1 MWALDS
7 ASLVGAE
14 HVGAVVVTGSHGGL
28 LGGRPDTAL
37 KADAL
42 AALFNDAGIG
52 IDEAGVTRLPAL
64 DSRGIAAGTVAA
76 SSARIGDARST
87 YEDGI
92 LTRVNQRAAA
102 LGIAPGM
109 TAREFV
115 EIVRRA
121 AAETREERMT
131 DAAPVSNR
139 PSGRMNGGR
148 ALAEMLR
155 LAEVG
160 PMFGMGGFQLLP
172 FYDALAQLGMR
183 HFLIND
189 ERCGA
194 FAADAYARVTNRPGV
209 CDGTLGPGATNLVTG
224 LIESLN
230 AGVPIIAL
238 AGDTN
243 RAHSWK
249 NMTQECRQAEILR
262 PAVKELIR
270 VEMTSRVPE
279 LLRRA
284 FAVATSGR
292 PGPVLLDVPEDVC
305 HGEHDFTAEDFAI
318 DPSTLSV
325 PARRIRPDRAEVARA
340 AALIAR
346 AKRPLLLVGGGIH
359 LSAGYDALLGFAEAQ
374 SIPVAHTMSGKGGI
388 ACTHPLSVGLFGRYS
403 RIANELIE
411 ASDCLVVVGCKLG
424 EIATKR
430 YALPPET
437 IPLIHLDIVAEEIGR
452 CRTADVALWGD
463 ARAGLEDLA
472 EALADEAK
480 RARAARAD
488 YVAEIPSRMAS
499 WRDEAAAR
507 LHSEERPI
515 HMARLCTELNK
526 ALPADSILVA
536 DGGFAGHWTG
546 LLYDT
551 KSPGRHFIP
560 DRGLASIGY
569 GLPGGIGAALAAPS
583 TPAVA
588 ITGDGGF
595 NMMLGELE
603 TARRAGIGLTIVV
616 VNNAASGYV
625 KALQHA
631 MFRGRYQSS
640 DLVEM
645 DYAAIAR
652 AMGCNGIRVE
662 DPDRLG
668 EALRTGLAERT
679 RPTVLDVVVTR
690 DPARMLPAVDNRTV
704 EIKQGD
710 RVA

>member
-1 MWALDS
+1 MT
-7 ASLVGAE
+7 E
-14 HVGAVVVTGSHGGL
+14 
-28 LGGRPDTAL
+28 
-37 KADAL
+37 
-42 AALFNDAGIG
+42 
-52 IDEAGVTRLPAL
+52 
-64 DSRGIAAGTVAA
+64 
-76 SSARIGDARST
+76 
-87 YEDGI
+87 
-92 LTRVNQRAAA
+92 QAAA
-102 LGIAPGM
+102 
-109 TAREFV
+109 
-115 EIVRRA
+115 
-121 AAETREERMT
+121 
-131 DAAPVSNR
+131 SNR

-249 NMTQECRQAEILR
+249 NMTQECRQTEILR

-325 PARRIRPDRAEVARA
+325 PARRIRPDRADVARA

-346 AKRPLLLVGGGIH
+346 AERPLLLVGGGIH
-359 LSAGYDALLGFAEAQ
+359 LSVGYDALLGFAEAQ

-388 ACTHPLSVGLFGRYS
+388 PCTHPLSVGLFGRYS

-430 YALPPET
+430 YVLPPET

-452 CRTADVALWGD
+452 CRAADVALWGD
-463 ARAGLEDLA
+463 ARAGLEDIT
-472 EALADEAK
+472 EALADETR

-507 LHSEERPI
+507 LNSEERPI
-515 HMARLCTELNK
+515 HMARLCTELNN

-583 TPAVA
+583 TPVVA

-631 MFRGRYQSS
+631 IFRGRYQSS

-662 DPDRLG
+662 DPERLG
-668 EALRTGLAERT
+668 EALRTGLGERT

>member
-1 MWALDS
+1 
-7 ASLVGAE
+7 
-14 HVGAVVVTGSHGGL
+14 
-28 LGGRPDTAL
+28 
-37 KADAL
+37 
-42 AALFNDAGIG
+42 
-52 IDEAGVTRLPAL
+52 
-64 DSRGIAAGTVAA
+64 
-76 SSARIGDARST
+76 
-87 YEDGI
+87 
-92 LTRVNQRAAA
+92 
-102 LGIAPGM
+102 
-109 TAREFV
+109 
-115 EIVRRA
+115 
-121 AAETREERMT
+121 MT
-131 DAAPVSNR
+131 DAERISNR

-155 LAEVG
+155 LAGVG

-194 FAADAYARVTNRPGV
+194 FAAEAYARVTNRPGV

-224 LIESLN
+224 LIEGLN
-230 AGVPIIAL
+230 AGTPMIAL
-238 AGDTN
+238 VGDTN

-270 VEMTSRVPE
+270 VELTSRVPE

-305 HGEHDFTAEDFAI
+305 HGEHDFAAEDFAI
-318 DPSTLSV
+318 DPTTLSA
-325 PARRIRPDRAEVARA
+325 PARRIRPDKADITRA
-340 AALIAR
+340 AALIAH
-346 AKRPLLLVGGGIH
+346 AKRPLILAGGGIH
-359 LSAGYDALLGFAEAQ
+359 LSAGYEALLALAEAQ

-388 ACTHPLSVGLFGRYS
+388 ACTDWLSVGLFGRYS

-411 ASDCLVVVGCKLG
+411 AADCLLVVGCKLG

-430 YALPPET
+430 YVLPSGN
-437 IPLIHLDIVAEEIGR
+437 IPLIHLDILAEEIGR
-452 CRTADVALWGD
+452 CSPAAVALWGD

-472 EALADEAK
+472 EALAGDA
-480 RARAARAD
+480 RQARAARAD
-488 YVAEIPSRMAS
+488 YVGEIPARMAA
-499 WRDEAAAR
+499 WRQEAAAR
-507 LHSEERPI
+507 LDSGERPI
-515 HMARLCTELNK
+515 HMARLCRELNS

-569 GLPGGIGAALAAPS
+569 GLPGGIGAALAAS
-583 TPAVA
+583 QTPVVA

-603 TARRAGIGLTIVV
+603 TARRAGVGLTIVV

-652 AMGCNGIRVE
+652 AMGCAGIRVE
-662 DPDRLG
+662 DPERLG
-668 EALRTGLAERT
+668 AALREGLAERS
-679 RPTVLDVVVTR
+679 RPTVLDIVVTR

-704 EIKQGD
+704 EIRQGD

>member
-1 MWALDS
+1 MTD
-7 ASLVGAE
+7 
-14 HVGAVVVTGSHGGL
+14 
-28 LGGRPDTAL
+28 
-37 KADAL
+37 
-42 AALFNDAGIG
+42 
-52 IDEAGVTRLPAL
+52 PAL
-64 DSRGIAAGTVAA
+64 
-76 SSARIGDARST
+76 
-87 YEDGI
+87 
-92 LTRVNQRAAA
+92 
-102 LGIAPGM
+102 
-109 TAREFV
+109 
-115 EIVRRA
+115 
-121 AAETREERMT
+121 
-131 DAAPVSNR
+131 VSNR

-230 AGVPIIAL
+230 AGLPIIAL

-305 HGEHDFTAEDFAI
+305 HGEHDYAPEDFAI

-325 PARRIRPDRAEVARA
+325 PARRIRPDRADVARA
-340 AALIAR
+340 ATLIAR
-346 AKRPLLLVGGGIH
+346 AERPVLLVGGGIH
-359 LSAGYDALLGFAEAQ
+359 LSAGHKKLLAFAEAQ

-430 YALPPET
+430 YALPST
-437 IPLIHLDIVAEEIGR
+437 AIPLIHLDILAEEIGR
-452 CRTADVALWGD
+452 CRASDVALWSD

-480 RARAARAD
+480 QARVARAD
-488 YVAEIPSRMAS
+488 YIAEIPSRMAS
-499 WRDEAAAR
+499 WRKEAAAR
-507 LHSEERPI
+507 LDSAERPV
-515 HMARLCTELNK
+515 HMARLCSELNK

-569 GLPGGIGAALAAPS
+569 GLPGGIGAALAAPT
-583 TPAVA
+583 TPVVA

-603 TARRAGIGLTIVV
+603 TARRAGAGLTIVV

-652 AMGCNGIRVE
+652 AMGCNGMRVE

-668 EALRTGLAERT
+668 EALRSGLAERA

>member
-1 MWALDS
+1 
-7 ASLVGAE
+7 
-14 HVGAVVVTGSHGGL
+14 
-28 LGGRPDTAL
+28 
-37 KADAL
+37 
-42 AALFNDAGIG
+42 
-52 IDEAGVTRLPAL
+52 
-64 DSRGIAAGTVAA
+64 
-76 SSARIGDARST
+76 
-87 YEDGI
+87 
-92 LTRVNQRAAA
+92 
-102 LGIAPGM
+102 
-109 TAREFV
+109 
-115 EIVRRA
+115 
-121 AAETREERMT
+121 MT
-131 DAAPVSNR
+131 DAERIRNR
-139 PSGRMNGGR
+139 PAGRMNGGR

-155 LAEVG
+155 LAGVG

-172 FYDALAQLGMR
+172 FYDALSQLGMR

-194 FAADAYARVTNRPGV
+194 FAAEAYARVTNRPGV

-224 LIESLN
+224 LIEGLN
-230 AGVPIIAL
+230 AGTPMIAL

-270 VEMTSRVPE
+270 VELTSRVPE

-305 HGEHDFTAEDFAI
+305 HGEHDFAAEDFAI
-318 DPSTLSV
+318 DPTTLSA
-325 PARRIRPDRAEVARA
+325 PARRIRPDKADITRA
-340 AALIAR
+340 AALIAH
-346 AKRPLLLVGGGIH
+346 AKRPLILAGGGIH
-359 LSAGYDALLGFAEAQ
+359 LSAGYEALLALAEAQ

-388 ACTHPLSVGLFGRYS
+388 ACTDSLSVGLFGRYS

-411 ASDCLVVVGCKLG
+411 AADCLLVVGCKLG

-430 YALPPET
+430 YVLPSGN
-437 IPLIHLDIVAEEIGR
+437 IPLIHLDILAEEIGR
-452 CRTADVALWGD
+452 CSPAAVALWGD

-472 EALADEAK
+472 EALAGDA
-480 RARAARAD
+480 RQARAARAD
-488 YVAEIPSRMAS
+488 YVGEIPARMAA
-499 WRDEAAAR
+499 WRQEAAAR
-507 LHSEERPI
+507 LDSGERPI
-515 HMARLCTELNK
+515 HMARLCRELNS

-569 GLPGGIGAALAAPS
+569 GLPGGIGAALAAS
-583 TPAVA
+583 QTPVVA

-603 TARRAGIGLTIVV
+603 TARRAGVGLTIVV

-652 AMGCNGIRVE
+652 AMGCAGIRVE
-662 DPDRLG
+662 DPERLG
-668 EALRTGLAERT
+668 AALREGLAERS
-679 RPTVLDVVVTR
+679 RPTVLDIVVTR

-704 EIKQGD
+704 EIRQGD

>member
-1 MWALDS
+1 
-7 ASLVGAE
+7 
-14 HVGAVVVTGSHGGL
+14 
-28 LGGRPDTAL
+28 
-37 KADAL
+37 
-42 AALFNDAGIG
+42 
-52 IDEAGVTRLPAL
+52 
-64 DSRGIAAGTVAA
+64 
-76 SSARIGDARST
+76 
-87 YEDGI
+87 
-92 LTRVNQRAAA
+92 
-102 LGIAPGM
+102 
-109 TAREFV
+109 
-115 EIVRRA
+115 
-121 AAETREERMT
+121 MT
-131 DAAPVSNR
+131 DPVPVSNR
-139 PSGRMNGGR
+139 PTGRMNGGR

-325 PARRIRPDRAEVARA
+325 PARRIRPDRVEVARA

-346 AKRPLLLVGGGIH
+346 ARRPLILVGGGIH
-359 LSAGYDALLGFAEAQ
+359 LSAGYDALLGFAETQ

-411 ASDCLVVVGCKLG
+411 ASDCLVVIGCKLG

-430 YALPPET
+430 YVLPPET

-452 CRTADVALWGD
+452 CRTADAALWGD
-463 ARAGLEDLA
+463 ARAGMEDLA

-631 MFRGRYQSS
+631 IFRGRYQSS

-652 AMGCNGIRVE
+652 AMGCNGIRIE

-668 EALRTGLAERT
+668 DALQAGLAERT

>member
-1 MWALDS
+1 MS
-7 ASLVGAE
+7 EVE
-14 HVGAVVVTGSHGGL
+14 
-28 LGGRPDTAL
+28 
-37 KADAL
+37 
-42 AALFNDAGIG
+42 
-52 IDEAGVTRLPAL
+52 
-64 DSRGIAAGTVAA
+64 
-76 SSARIGDARST
+76 
-87 YEDGI
+87 
-92 LTRVNQRAAA
+92 RA
-102 LGIAPGM
+102 
-109 TAREFV
+109 
-115 EIVRRA
+115 
-121 AAETREERMT
+121 
-131 DAAPVSNR
+131 SNR

-194 FAADAYARVTNRPGV
+194 FAADAYSRVTNRPGV

-249 NMTQECRQAEILR
+249 NMTQECQQAEILR

-270 VEMTSRVPE
+270 VELTARIPE

-305 HGEHDFTAEDFAI
+305 HGEYDFSAEDFAI
-318 DPSTLSV
+318 DPATLAV
-325 PARRIRPDRAEVARA
+325 PARRIRPDRADVEHA
-340 AALIAR
+340 AALLAR
-346 AKRPLLLVGGGIH
+346 AQRPLLLAGGGIH
-359 LSAGYDALLGFAEAQ
+359 LSAAYEALVRFAEAQ
-374 SIPVAHTMSGKGGI
+374 AMPIAHTMSGKGAI
-388 ACTHPLSVGLFGRYS
+388 PCTHPLSAGLFGRYS

-411 ASDCLVVVGCKLG
+411 AADCLVVVGCKLG

-430 YALPPET
+430 YALPPAS
-437 IPLIHLDIVAEEIGR
+437 IPLVHLDILAEEIGR
-452 CRTADVALWGD
+452 CRPAAVALWGD

-472 EALADEAK
+472 DALAGDAK
-480 RARAARAD
+480 RARAARAG
-488 YVAEIPSRMAS
+488 YAAEVPARMTA
-499 WRDEAAAR
+499 WREEAASR
-507 LHSEERPI
+507 LDSDERPI
-515 HMARLCTELNK
+515 HMARLCSELNK

-551 KSPGRHFIP
+551 KAAGRHFIP

-569 GLPGGIGAALAAPS
+569 GLPGGIGAALAAPA
-583 TPAVA
+583 TPVVA

-603 TARRAGIGLTIVV
+603 TARRAGVGLTVLV

-652 AMGCNGIRVE
+652 AMGCNGIRVV
-662 DPDRLG
+662 DPERLG
-668 EALRTGLAERT
+668 EALATGLAERT
-679 RPTVLDVVVTR
+679 RPTVVDVIVTR

-704 EIKQGD
+704 EIRQGD

>member
-1 MWALDS
+1 
-7 ASLVGAE
+7 
-14 HVGAVVVTGSHGGL
+14 
-28 LGGRPDTAL
+28 
-37 KADAL
+37 
-42 AALFNDAGIG
+42 
-52 IDEAGVTRLPAL
+52 
-64 DSRGIAAGTVAA
+64 
-76 SSARIGDARST
+76 
-87 YEDGI
+87 
-92 LTRVNQRAAA
+92 
-102 LGIAPGM
+102 
-109 TAREFV
+109 
-115 EIVRRA
+115 
-121 AAETREERMT
+121 MT
-131 DAAPVSNR
+131 DPVPVSNR
-139 PSGRMNGGR
+139 PTGRMNGGR

-325 PARRIRPDRAEVARA
+325 PARRTRPDRADISRA

-346 AKRPLLLVGGGIH
+346 AKRPLILVGGGIH

-388 ACTHPLSVGLFGRYS
+388 TCTHPLSVGLFGRYS

-430 YALPPET
+430 YVLPPET

-452 CRTADVALWGD
+452 CRTADAALWGD
-463 ARAGLEDLA
+463 ARAGMEDLA

-480 RARAARAD
+480 RARSARAD

-583 TPAVA
+583 TPTVA

-631 MFRGRYQSS
+631 IFRGRYQSS

-652 AMGCNGIRVE
+652 AMGSNGIRIE

-668 EALRTGLAERT
+668 DALQAGLAERT

>member
-1 MWALDS
+1 
-7 ASLVGAE
+7 
-14 HVGAVVVTGSHGGL
+14 
-28 LGGRPDTAL
+28 
-37 KADAL
+37 
-42 AALFNDAGIG
+42 
-52 IDEAGVTRLPAL
+52 
-64 DSRGIAAGTVAA
+64 
-76 SSARIGDARST
+76 
-87 YEDGI
+87 
-92 LTRVNQRAAA
+92 
-102 LGIAPGM
+102 
-109 TAREFV
+109 
-115 EIVRRA
+115 
-121 AAETREERMT
+121 
-131 DAAPVSNR
+131 
-139 PSGRMNGGR
+139 MNGGR

-243 RAHSWK
+243 RVHSWK
-249 NMTQECRQAEILR
+249 NMTQECRQTEILR
-262 PAVKELIR
+262 PAVKELMR

-325 PARRIRPDRAEVARA
+325 PARRIRPDRADVARA

-359 LSAGYDALLGFAEAQ
+359 LSVGYDALLGFAEAQ

-388 ACTHPLSVGLFGRYS
+388 PCTHPLSVGLFGRYS

-430 YALPPET
+430 YVLPPET

-452 CRTADVALWGD
+452 CRAADVALWGD
-463 ARAGLEDLA
+463 ARAGLEDIT
-472 EALADEAK
+472 EALADETR

-499 WRDEAAAR
+499 WRDDAAER
-507 LHSEERPI
+507 LNSEERPI
-515 HMARLCTELNK
+515 HMARLCTELNN
-526 ALPADSILVA
+526 ALPAESILVA

-583 TPAVA
+583 TPVVA

-631 MFRGRYQSS
+631 IFRGRYQSS

-662 DPDRLG
+662 DPERLG
-668 EALRTGLAERT
+668 EALRTGLGERT

>member
-1 MWALDS
+1 MT
-7 ASLVGAE
+7 E
-14 HVGAVVVTGSHGGL
+14 
-28 LGGRPDTAL
+28 
-37 KADAL
+37 
-42 AALFNDAGIG
+42 
-52 IDEAGVTRLPAL
+52 PAP
-64 DSRGIAAGTVAA
+64 A
-76 SSARIGDARST
+76 
-87 YEDGI
+87 
-92 LTRVNQRAAA
+92 
-102 LGIAPGM
+102 
-109 TAREFV
+109 
-115 EIVRRA
+115 
-121 AAETREERMT
+121 
-131 DAAPVSNR
+131 SNR

-305 HGEHDFTAEDFAI
+305 HGEHDFKAEDFAL

-325 PARRIRPDRAEVARA
+325 PARRIRPDRADVARA

-359 LSAGYDALLGFAEAQ
+359 LSAGQQALLGFAEAQ

-430 YALPPET
+430 YALPPER
-437 IPLIHLDIVAEEIGR
+437 IPLIHLDILAEEIGR
-452 CRTADVALWGD
+452 CHAADVALWGD
-463 ARAGLEDLA
+463 ARAGLEDLV
-472 EALADEAK
+472 EALADETK

-488 YVAEIPSRMAS
+488 YIAEIPSRMRT

-507 LHSEERPI
+507 LDSAERPI

-569 GLPGGIGAALAAPS
+569 GLPGGIGAALAAAAAPV
-583 TPAVA
+583 VA

-603 TARRAGIGLTIVV
+603 TARRAGVGLTIVV

-652 AMGCNGIRVE
+652 AMGCNGVRVE
-662 DPDRLG
+662 DPGRLG
-668 EALRTGLAERT
+668 EALRAGLGERT

-690 DPARMLPAVDNRTV
+690 DPGRMLPAVDNRTV